1 MSNFDWVSIIWEIAF
16 ATLAVGTAISL
27 YRFDTM
33 QILTSAT
40 RLTICLRLHLRHF
53 CRRRHWN
60 RNIFFVLPRSF
71 PFHEVRAPFD
81 FTSTSDEII
90 YEKKKKIIHGLYEN
104 DGYVHA
110 APSPFQNNFFMEL
123 HLGLDRK
130 HFTDFTLC
138 LVLCISITTLATAHF
153 LISLVHVYCDL
164 ECRVRCMR
172 SAHTHSL
179 ATKCLPIN

>member
-16 ATLAVGTAISL
+16 ATLAFGTAISL

-40 RLTICLRLHLRHF
+40 RLTIRLRLHLRHL

-60 RNIFFVLPRSF
+60 RNIFIVLPRSF

-81 FTSTSDEII
+81 FTSTSTSDEII
-90 YEKKKKIIHGLYEN
+90 YEKN
-104 DGYVHA
+104 DGYMHA
-110 APSPFQNNFFMEL
+110 ATSPFRNIFFMEL

-138 LVLCISITTLATAHF
+138 LVLFQSQLWQPFIFLFLWYTIESVEYDVCAHSF
-153 LISLVHVYCDL
+153 TRY
-164 ECRVRCMR
+164 
-172 SAHTHSL
+172 
-179 ATKCLPIN
+179 